1 MVRQH
6 LLDREFE
13 FVDLERLAQ
22 QDVWARITSALEFQH
37 FSKRLDG
44 LWIIMRGE
52 NTRASQRV
60 GQLARSVPLFQRTTR
75 RIYRCFHQRRS
86 RPVVTRRRN
95 PVVCCCLPVG
105 SCPPTGCFAQ
115 HRRQSRSQVW
125 PGADFARMGK
135 LVGVIPNA
143 TC

>member
-60 GQLARSVPLFQRTTR
+60 GQLARSVPLF
-75 RIYRCFHQRRS
+75 H
-86 RPVVTRRRN
+86 
-95 PVVCCCLPVG
+95 
-105 SCPPTGCFAQ
+105 A
-115 HRRQSRSQVW
+115 H
-125 PGADFARMGK
+125 D
-135 LVGVIPNA
+135 
-143 TC
+143 